1 MTISET
7 SKGKA
12 RRSTLYKLK
21 QLNRNAPNSLNQVK
35 NEKMGAGVGVG
46 MPKTVQLPAQNI
58 MNIIY
63 ELRKS
68 N

>member
-35 NEKMGAGVGVG
+35 NEKMGAGGWG
-46 MPKTVQLPAQNI
+46 WNAKNGATACTKYSGYNI
-58 MNIIY
+58 
-63 ELRKS
+63 
-68 N
+68 